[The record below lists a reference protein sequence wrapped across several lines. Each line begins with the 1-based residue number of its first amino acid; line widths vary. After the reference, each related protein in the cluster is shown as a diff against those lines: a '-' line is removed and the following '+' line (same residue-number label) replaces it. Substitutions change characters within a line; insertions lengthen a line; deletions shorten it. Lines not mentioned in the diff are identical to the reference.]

1 MKTIAFETVEEL
13 MEFVK
18 GFEVPEDKTLVYS
31 YYSLTATLRDKKGN
45 RTVDQESDRY
55 NDREIGSRDCI
66 TDLKLAESRRH
77 PNDTAWMIKQP
88 TIITEKK
95 ESK

>member
-1 MKTIAFETVEEL
+1 MKTITFDTAEEL

-55 NDREIGSRDCI
+55 NDREIGTRDTI
-66 TDLKLAESRRH
+66 TEMKLAESRRH
-77 PNDTAWMIKQP
+77 RNDTAWMIKKP
-88 TIITEKK
+88 TIITEKGD
-95 ESK
+95 